1 MAIISDISVNET
13 KIQDIIEKCIC
24 LYSYE
29 KPLKA
34 ISNFKMDE
42 LSALAVKIGIEV
54 HEKIPKNELYGII
67 ARKWYLVK
75 LNNKYKYYI

>member
-1 MAIISDISVNET
+1 M
-13 KIQDIIEKCIC
+13 
-24 LYSYE
+24 
-29 KPLKA
+29 KA

-67 ARKWYLVK
+67 ARKCIW
-75 LNNKYKYYI
+75 